1 MRYLTGPGF
10 RCAASRLRYYI
21 WGSGEGRGA
30 SGEVCAFRPDAL
42 SSFSLWERVG
52 VRAVMRGSGRVRF
65 AILYSVI
72 RDVRYLTGPGF
83 RCAASRLRYFRS
95 ILHGVEKGIV
105 VSLLAQRVGQDKAL
119 PLLAKRLQRYR
130 LCRPTIE

>member
-1 MRYLTGPGF
+1 
-10 RCAASRLRYYI
+10 
-21 WGSGEGRGA
+21 
-30 SGEVCAFRPDAL
+30 
-42 SSFSLWERVG
+42 
-52 VRAVMRGSGRVRF
+52 MRGSGRVRF

-105 VSLLAQRVGQDKAL
+105 VSLCSAVRRPGQGFAVAGKTPATLSLMQAYDRV
-119 PLLAKRLQRYR
+119 
-130 LCRPTIE
+130 I